1 MATTTAGITSTATA
15 ATAARVGVG
24 VMVVMPGKAL
34 FEQAPHSVQGLGQR
48 SSVDGNLT
56 GLVGWDEV

>member
-1 MATTTAGITSTATA
+1 MATTTAAGITTTA
-15 ATAARVGVG
+15 ASTTVGVG

-34 FEQAPHSVQGLGQR
+34 FQQAPHRVQGLGQCP
-48 SSVDGNLT
+48 SVDGNLT